1 MKTNKKTGP
10 ARLWY
15 AFKYSMAG
23 LKASIRYETA
33 FRQELVLFF
42 LLLPVIILLP
52 ISITYKLIL
61 LIVNS
66 LVLVAELLNSAIE
79 AVVDMTSPNYHD
91 LAKRAKD
98 TASAAVFITLLL
110 AAITWTTACFVA
122 FK

>member
-1 MKTNKKTGP
+1 MVIKKKTGP
-10 ARLWY
+10 ARIWH